1 MFGQPNSSWGKSQS
15 SFSSWGK
22 QPEPKKQEAFSWG
35 KQPEPKKQE
44 AFSWGKQPEPK
55 KQEAFSWG
63 KQPEPKKQEA
73 FSWGKQPESK
83 KQEAFSWGKQ
93 PESKKQEAFSQP
105 TFSQPTF
112 SQPTVPTT
120 IEIPDRGFLED
131 MATPYGHRPYTH
143 PQVTHRPQSGFR
155 TPPSKPHP
163 IRLRRCH
170 SPPAMVEQQDLI
182 PVTPVR
188 RLMIERR

>member
-22 QPEPKKQEAFSWG
+22 KPEPKQQEAFSWGKKPEPKKQEAFSWG

-55 KQEAFSWG
+55 KQEA
-63 KQPEPKKQEA
+63 
-73 FSWGKQPESK
+73 
-83 KQEAFSWGKQ
+83 
-93 PESKKQEAFSQP
+93 
-105 TFSQPTF
+105 FSQPTF

-155 TPPSKPHP
+155 TRPSKPHP

-170 SPPAMVEQQDLI
+170 SPPAMVEQEDLI

-188 RLMIERR
+188 RLMIEPR

>member
-44 AFSWGKQPEPK
+44 AFSQPT
-55 KQEAFSWG
+55 FS
-63 KQPEPKKQEA
+63 QPT
-73 FSWGKQPESK
+73 FSQPS
-83 KQEAFSWGKQ
+83 
-93 PESKKQEAFSQP
+93 FSQP

-112 SQPTVPTT
+112 SQPTLPTT

-155 TPPSKPHP
+155 TRPSKPHP

-188 RLMIERR
+188 RLMIEPR